1 MLIPRDK
8 RIGGQIGHQV
18 HIALNDA
25 GKALDR
31 RAVEP
36 DPMAEGIFKLTG
48 GEGHGFGHA
57 QDIGKLEIDKGDA
70 LRLNLLQ

>member
-1 MLIPRDK
+1 MLIPRDECV
-8 RIGGQIGHQV
+8 GGQIGHQV

-31 RAVEP
+31 RAIEP
-36 DPMAEGIFKLTG
+36 DPMTKGIFQLTG
-48 GEGHGFGHA
+48 REGHGFSHT
-57 QDIGKLEIDKGDA
+57 QNIGKLEIDKGDA